1 MKYQFTE
8 KDKDTSILKYQDKEF
23 EIKRDVELQTK
34 VQSVHSKART
44 KMFIEL
50 TKQGIKKEDL
60 IIKEIKNGK
69 TYEDNSN
76 LQEVEKGYVEIET
89 LNLMDEISKKY
100 TNMTF
105 SELIIDIGLSENN
118 YEEIEN
124 FTKDFTLAIR
134 GNSKTPSKSI

>member
-8 KDKDTSILKYQDKEF
+8 KDEDTTILKYHDKEF

-134 GNSKTPSKSI
+134 GHSKTPSKSI

>member
-1 MKYQFTE
+1 MKYQFIE
-8 KDKDTSILKYQDKEF
+8 RDKDTTILKYQDKEF

>member
-8 KDKDTSILKYQDKEF
+8 KDEDTTILKYQDKEF

-134 GNSKTPSKSI
+134 GNNKTPSKSK

>member
-8 KDKDTSILKYQDKEF
+8 KDEDTTILKYQDKEF

-118 YEEIEN
+118 YKEIEN

-134 GNSKTPSKSI
+134 GKSKTPSKSI

>member
-8 KDKDTSILKYQDKEF
+8 KDKDTTILKYQDKEF

-118 YEEIEN
+118 YKEIEN

-134 GNSKTPSKSI
+134 GNNKTPSKSI

>member
-1 MKYQFTE
+1 MKYQFIE
-8 KDKDTSILKYQDKEF
+8 KDEDTTILKYQDKEF

-76 LQEVEKGYVEIET
+76 LQEVEKGYIEIET

-134 GNSKTPSKSI
+134 GNSKTPSKSK

>member
-1 MKYQFTE
+1 MKYQFIE
-8 KDKDTSILKYQDKEF
+8 KDEDTTILKYQDKEF

>member
-8 KDKDTSILKYQDKEF
+8 KDEDTTILKYQDKEF

-34 VQSVHSKART
+34 VQSVYSKART

-76 LQEVEKGYVEIET
+76 LQEVEKRYVEIET

-118 YEEIEN
+118 YKEIEN

-134 GNSKTPSKSI
+134 DNSKTPSKSI

>member
-1 MKYQFTE
+1 MKYLFTE
-8 KDKDTSILKYQDKEF
+8 KDKDTTILKYQDKEF

-118 YEEIEN
+118 YKEIEN

>member
-8 KDKDTSILKYQDKEF
+8 KDEDTTILKYQAKEF

>member
-8 KDKDTSILKYQDKEF
+8 KDEDTTILKYQDKEF

-76 LQEVEKGYVEIET
+76 LQEVEKGYIEIET

-134 GNSKTPSKSI
+134 GNSKTPSKSK

>member
-8 KDKDTSILKYQDKEF
+8 KDKDTTILKYQDKEF

>member
-1 MKYQFTE
+1 MKYQFIE
-8 KDKDTSILKYQDKEF
+8 KDKDTTILKYQDKEF
-23 EIKRDVELQTK
+23 QIKRDVELQTK

-118 YEEIEN
+118 YKEIEN

-134 GNSKTPSKSI
+134 GNIKTPSKSI

>member
-8 KDKDTSILKYQDKEF
+8 KDEDTTILKYEDKEF

>member
-8 KDKDTSILKYQDKEF
+8 KDEDTTILKYQDKEF

-76 LQEVEKGYVEIET
+76 LQEVEKGYIEIET

-134 GNSKTPSKSI
+134 GNNKTPSKSK

>member
-1 MKYQFTE
+1 MKYQFIE
-8 KDKDTSILKYQDKEF
+8 KDEDTTILKYQDKEF

-118 YEEIEN
+118 YKEIEN

>member
-8 KDKDTSILKYQDKEF
+8 KDEDTTILKYQDKEF

-34 VQSVHSKART
+34 VQSIHSKART

-118 YEEIEN
+118 YKEIEN

-134 GNSKTPSKSI
+134 NNNKTPSKSI

>member
-1 MKYQFTE
+1 MKYQFIE
-8 KDKDTSILKYQDKEF
+8 KDKDTTILKYQDKEF

-118 YEEIEN
+118 YKEIEN

>member
-1 MKYQFTE
+1 MKYQFIE
-8 KDKDTSILKYQDKEF
+8 KDKDTTILKYQDKEF

>member
-8 KDKDTSILKYQDKEF
+8 KDEDTTILKYQDKEF

-34 VQSVHSKART
+34 VQSVYSKART

-118 YEEIEN
+118 YKEIEN

-134 GNSKTPSKSI
+134 DNSKTPSKSI

>member
-8 KDKDTSILKYQDKEF
+8 KDEDTTILKYQDKEF

-118 YEEIEN
+118 YKEIEN

>member
-1 MKYQFTE
+1 MKYQFTK
-8 KDKDTSILKYQDKEF
+8 KDEDTTILKYQDKEF

-118 YEEIEN
+118 YKEIEN

>member
-8 KDKDTSILKYQDKEF
+8 KDEDTTFLKYQDKEF

-118 YEEIEN
+118 YKEIEN

>member
-8 KDKDTSILKYQDKEF
+8 KDEDTTILKYQDKEF

-34 VQSVHSKART
+34 VQSIHSKART

-105 SELIIDIGLSENN
+105 SELIIDIGLSEND
-118 YEEIEN
+118 YKEIEN

>member
-8 KDKDTSILKYQDKEF
+8 KDEDTTILKYQDKEF

-34 VQSVHSKART
+34 VQSIHSKART

>member
-1 MKYQFTE
+1 MKYQFIE
-8 KDKDTSILKYQDKEF
+8 KDKDTTILKYQDKEF

-76 LQEVEKGYVEIET
+76 LQEVEKGFVEIET

-118 YEEIEN
+118 YKEIEN

>member
-1 MKYQFTE
+1 MKYQFIE

-118 YEEIEN
+118 YKEIEN

>member
-8 KDKDTSILKYQDKEF
+8 KDEDTNILKYQDKEF

-105 SELIIDIGLSENN
+105 SKLIIDIGLSENN

>member
-8 KDKDTSILKYQDKEF
+8 KDEDTTILKYQDKEF

-34 VQSVHSKART
+34 VQSVYSKART

-76 LQEVEKGYVEIET
+76 LQEVEKRYVEIET

-118 YEEIEN
+118 YKEIEN

>member
-1 MKYQFTE
+1 MKYQFIE
-8 KDKDTSILKYQDKEF
+8 KDKDTTILKYQDKEF

-69 TYEDNSN
+69 AYEDNSN

-118 YEEIEN
+118 YKEIEN

>member
-8 KDKDTSILKYQDKEF
+8 KDKDTTILKYQDKEF

-118 YEEIEN
+118 YKEIEN

>member
-118 YEEIEN
+118 YKEIEN

-134 GNSKTPSKSI
+134 SNSKTPSKSI

>member
-8 KDKDTSILKYQDKEF
+8 KDEDTTILKYQDKEF